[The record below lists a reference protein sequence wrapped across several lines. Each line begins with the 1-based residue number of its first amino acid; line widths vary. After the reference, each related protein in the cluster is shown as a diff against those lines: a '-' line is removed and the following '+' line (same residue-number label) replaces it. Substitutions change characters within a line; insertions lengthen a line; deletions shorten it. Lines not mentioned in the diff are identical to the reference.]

1 MDDDADELLPQAV
14 ECVISA
20 GQASVS
26 MLQRHFRIGYNRS
39 ARIVDQMEE
48 RGIVGP
54 QDGARPRKVLITAE
68 EWPEMKNG
76 IGSSDDDEED
86 YDE

>member
-1 MDDDADELLPQAV
+1 
-14 ECVISA
+14 
-20 GQASVS
+20 

-54 QDGARPRKVLITAE
+54 ADGARPRKVLITKE
-68 EWPEMKNG
+68 EWESMKDSAG
-76 IGSSDDDEED
+76 QAEVPDEID
-86 YDE
+86 